1 MPNQLIS
8 IFFYVLIVLCLI
20 TAFAVGSNDET
31 SSALVGSGI
40 IRFKVVLVLA
50 GISLAVGMIFFSQ
63 RVGKT
68 VGADL
73 LGPGMKYTTFMLFSV
88 LIGAIIW
95 LIIGSFREIPL
106 STTHCAV
113 GGIFGVIIV
122 YSFTVGEVDPSTA
135 LNFEVLLNIVLGWIL
150 APVFGLIVT
159 IIIYNVITR
168 IFLKRQK
175 GLSQIERSE
184 KIFAIMLIMAVVFSE
199 LWVGGNNSAV
209 IGMLYGLYCNGSLT
223 YSEFFFLTIVCASF
237 VFLGLFFVGKY
248 VIRNLASQM
257 TDARPCDG
265 FVVLISQGLI
275 MMTATL
281 FALPISHSHV
291 LVFCIIGLSLAQKKQ
306 IDKKVFF
313 KMTTYWLLT
322 FPISAL
328 LAGFIY
334 FGFISFGYL

>member
-1 MPNQLIS
+1 MKKNKKSRQREAKSTSKQTKLPM
-8 IFFYVLIVLCLI
+8 
-20 TAFAVGSNDET
+20 DE
-31 SSALVGSGI
+31 
-40 IRFKVVLVLA
+40 
-50 GISLAVGMIFFSQ
+50 
-63 RVGKT
+63 KT
-68 VGADL
+68 KTTILL
-73 LGPGMKYTTFMLFSV
+73 LG
-88 LIGAIIW
+88 IGFII
-95 LIIGSFREIPL
+95 
-106 STTHCAV
+106 CA
-113 GGIFGVIIV
+113 GV
-122 YSFTVGEVDPSTA
+122 
-135 LNFEVLLNIVLGWIL
+135 
-150 APVFGLIVT
+150 
-159 IIIYNVITR
+159 
-168 IFLKRQK
+168 
-175 GLSQIERSE
+175 
-184 KIFAIMLIMAVVFSE
+184 
-199 LWVGGNNSAV
+199 
-209 IGMLYGLYCNGSLT
+209 
-223 YSEFFFLTIVCASF
+223 
-237 VFLGLFFVGKY
+237 GLFFVGKY